1 MHQHPGEEG
10 VGPCTLFYV
19 LVVWCGVKFT
29 DIEALWTG
37 GGFYVAY
44 NFITHSITLLWTT
57 QDADIPV
64 DLGLRFT
71 EPLPQ

>member
-19 LVVWCGVKFT
+19 VWCGVKFI

-37 GGFYVAY
+37 GDFYVAY
-44 NFITHSITLLWTT
+44 NFITYPRTT
-57 QDADIPV
+57 QGADTGGSRP
-64 DLGLRFT
+64 
-71 EPLPQ
+71 PLCLSEDGTNGK